1 MSLPCYAGFFPVAHF
16 CAHWV
21 QYLTLT
27 SWKATLYI
35 KLSHVWVLLGQNC
48 WKEIKHHI
56 SLCDLR
62 QNFLVTPVWLPFC
75 SCPKVS
81 IPCLCQNY
89 MGWKRPLEVSSRSR
103 NMAWSLL
110 QNIEVRHCFLLYLL
124 QVDYSAE
131 SMGLNREQACLKKQ
145 HVSEGHLGVLK
156 NNCVCASFLF

>member
-48 WKEIKHHI
+48 WKEMKHHI
-56 SLCDLR
+56 SLCDLK

-103 NMAWSLL
+103 NTAWSLL
-110 QNIEVRHCFLLYLL
+110 QNIEKALLFVIPTSGGP
-124 QVDYSAE
+124 QCRIHGTE
-131 SMGLNREQACLKKQ
+131 QRTSMSQEQ
-145 HVSEGHLGVLK
+145 HVSEGHLGILK

>member
-48 WKEIKHHI
+48 WKEMKHHI
-56 SLCDLR
+56 SLCDLK

-81 IPCLCQNY
+81 ISYARIIWAGRDLLRSPPDPEIRHDLCY
-89 MGWKRPLEVSSRSR
+89 RTLKK
-103 NMAWSLL
+103 
-110 QNIEVRHCFLLYLL
+110 HCVLLYLL
-124 QVDYSAE
+124 QVDHSAE
-131 SMGLNREQACLKKQ
+131 SMGLNREQACLKSSMS
-145 HVSEGHLGVLK
+145 VRVI
-156 NNCVCASFLF
+156 